1 MFHKAEF
8 LSVQEAQYNNNEYL
22 RVPNLHR
29 PEALA
34 HSLQEVHIVK
44 IQCIQHEHTHTQTH
58 TRMHAHAY
66 THTHAQT
73 PVSMYVSSTCLCPSH
88 VIIII
93 IIIIYFFG
101 GGGLKKKKGALI
113 QLKFFVTRV
122 SVSVQNKSIA
132 HSQICTTTTK
142 VSE

>member
-66 THTHAQT
+66 TCLLYTS
-73 PVSMYVSSTCLCPSH
+73 PSPRDEESSRMPSS
-88 VIIII
+88 
-93 IIIIYFFG
+93 
-101 GGGLKKKKGALI
+101 A
-113 QLKFFVTRV
+113 
-122 SVSVQNKSIA
+122 
-132 HSQICTTTTK
+132 
-142 VSE
+142 